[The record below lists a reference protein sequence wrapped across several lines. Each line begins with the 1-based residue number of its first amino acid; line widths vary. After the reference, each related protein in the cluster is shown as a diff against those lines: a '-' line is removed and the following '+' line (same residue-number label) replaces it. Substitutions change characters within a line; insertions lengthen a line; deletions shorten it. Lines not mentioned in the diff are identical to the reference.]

1 MLDRDDRQQ
10 ANDVWNKEVRR
21 MVDSADVYSNEGL
34 RNLTKEE
41 MEQRNIE
48 MGPLMKNCNIY
59 SRAEMMNA
67 NRPNIM
73 DRIIM
78 AAADIKRFGREPST
92 VYLGEKEVAEL
103 LAYTKKIRA
112 SMGNPVKEIE
122 ERVCGYDLVRVE
134 KESYFAVH

>member
-1 MLDRDDRQQ
+1 
-10 ANDVWNKEVRR
+10 